1 VKRLTPATLFTLMLI
16 GVGGLVAAYAGK
28 KLLARQDVVEAPQ
41 LDLMPVQVADLPP
54 GTIITN
60 AHLGQARIKRER
72 LLPETVRAERILIG
86 RVVKNTLKRAEPIN
100 TGDLYPPG
108 EGPPLDIA
116 PGMRAVSIDFQD
128 ASAKVD
134 GLIRAGQY
142 VDVHFT
148 PREHPDPVK
157 GPFTMTLFKGVKILA
172 LGSGNA
178 RSGRSS
184 TVTLELTPEQAN
196 IILLAKDKGAL
207 QLTYTPEGKGNGGVA
222 VADADR
228 ATLSEILGLSDPKK
242 EVPPRTIEMYW
253 GSGRSTVQFR
263 DGKRWESTYGNG
275 DLRPGDAIQRLRP
288 PPRLYDY
295 SGGAGGDGLLSVPSG
310 NGQSNVGPNNGT
322 YNGRNAGLMNQGGMN
337 QGGMGQGGMNQG
349 SFNGQ
354 NGMNNSFSNFGQIEG
369 L

>member
-1 VKRLTPATLFTLMLI
+1 VKRLTPATLFTLMLM
-16 GVGGLVAAYAGK
+16 GVGGLVVAYAGK
-28 KLLARQDVVEAPQ
+28 KLLARQEVVEAPQ
-41 LDLMPVQVADLPP
+41 MDLMPVPVADLPP
-54 GTIITN
+54 GTVITA

-72 LLPETVRAERILIG
+72 LVPETVRSERILIG
-86 RVVKNTLKRAEPIN
+86 RVVRNTLKRAEPIN
-100 TGDLYPPG
+100 TGDLYSPG

-134 GLIRAGQY
+134 GLVRRGQY
-142 VDVHFT
+142 VDVHFS
-148 PREHPDPVK
+148 PSSNPDPVK

-172 LGSGNA
+172 MGSGNA

-228 ATLSEILGLSDPKK
+228 ATLSEILGLSEPKK
-242 EVPPRTIEMYW
+242 EEPPRTIEMYY

-263 DGKRWESTYGNG
+263 DGRRFDGYGNGTG
-275 DLRPGDAIQRLRP
+275 DLRPGDALNGLRQ
-288 PPRLYDY
+288 PPRLYN
-295 SGGAGGDGLLSVPSG
+295 GGGDGLMSVPSG
-310 NGQSNVGPNNGT
+310 NGQAGFGPNNTT
-322 YNGRNAGLMNQGGMN
+322 YNGRNAGMNQGGMN
-337 QGGMGQGGMNQG
+337 QNGMNQAGMNQGMGQG

-354 NGMNNSFSNFGQIEG
+354 NGLNNSFSNFGQGEG